1 MKPVLKWLAILL
13 IAGFVCFGLVVSWL
27 LRWDEI
33 APPDLAGELVSGSMQ
48 HQGRARSWQ
57 AYIPSTRSSSPPLL
71 FLLHGSRGDGAYM
84 RASTFYSFD
93 VVAEREGFI
102 PVYPDGFERHWND
115 CRASASYS
123 ANLLNVDDV
132 DFLQALAARMEE
144 EFGVDSSRVYVAGI
158 SNGGHLAYRMGM
170 EAPGSVAGIAAI
182 AANLPVE
189 KNLDCAQLGQPVATL
204 IVNGTEDPVNPYG
217 GGVVEILGD
226 TSRGDVRSSND
237 TAAYW
242 ARLAGHRGEGLGQ
255 VWPDRAPD
263 DGTTVQSTS
272 PPVQLLTVRG
282 GGHTTPNPVYELP
295 RIVGAT
301 SHEFDGA
308 EVIWSFF
315 AGGEPVTPTGSGP
328 PGSGPPG
335 LGPPGLGPPG
345 SGGVPDR

>member
-33 APPDLAGELVSGSMQ
+33 APPDLPGELVSGSMQ

-115 CRASASYS
+115 CRAGASYS

-170 EAPGSVAGIAAI
+170 EAPGSVAGISG
-182 AANLPVE
+182 
-189 KNLDCAQLGQPVATL
+189 CQRMTL
-204 IVNGTEDPVNPYG
+204 
-217 GGVVEILGD
+217 
-226 TSRGDVRSSND
+226 SR
-237 TAAYW
+237 
-242 ARLAGHRGEGLGQ
+242 
-255 VWPDRAPD
+255 
-263 DGTTVQSTS
+263 
-272 PPVQLLTVRG
+272 
-282 GGHTTPNPVYELP
+282 TPK
-295 RIVGAT
+295 
-301 SHEFDGA
+301 
-308 EVIWSFF
+308 
-315 AGGEPVTPTGSGP
+315 
-328 PGSGPPG
+328 
-335 LGPPGLGPPG
+335 
-345 SGGVPDR
+345 